1 MKLLFNF
8 GEHTPGITYK
18 TVDEHVIRLSAMI
31 LLLLSLLAFT
41 NGFMMRNFEVL
52 PYITAFMMI
61 NFFIGVVINS
71 KFAPTIIIAKFFN
84 KKEPLLIGA
93 VQKHFAWSLG
103 LLLSSVAFVL
113 TLFLLDDVHFFD
125 PLCMLCIFCSTLLYF
140 EAVFNVCIGCKLYHV
155 ALKMKLLKE
164 PKDKPKCM
172 GDSCDTDDI
181 Q

>member
-8 GEHTPGITYK
+8 GEQTEGITYK
-18 TVDEHVIRLSAMI
+18 TVDEHVLRLSAMI
-31 LLLLSLLAFT
+31 LLLLSLVAFT

-52 PYITAFMMI
+52 PYITGFMML

-71 KFAPTIIIAKFFN
+71 KLAPTIIIAKFFN
-84 KKEPLLIGA
+84 KKEALPIGA
-93 VQKHFAWSLG
+93 AQKHFAWSLG
-103 LLLSSVAFVL
+103 LLLSSVTFVL
-113 TLFLLDDVHFFD
+113 TLFLLNDVRFFE

-155 ALKMKLLKE
+155 ALKMKLIKE

-172 GDSCDTDDI
+172 GDSCDIDDI